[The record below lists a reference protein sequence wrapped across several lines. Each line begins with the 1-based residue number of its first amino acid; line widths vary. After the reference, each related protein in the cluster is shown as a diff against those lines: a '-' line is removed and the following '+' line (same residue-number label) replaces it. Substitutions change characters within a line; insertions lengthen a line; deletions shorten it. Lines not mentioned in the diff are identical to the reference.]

1 MTLDLKEIKPI
12 TDILG
17 YAVLDSQKLEYSL
30 AFMMLMLNNEL
41 NLSSIEHDEKI
52 DSYMQSLSK
61 KTLGN
66 LVKQLQ
72 EIVTVS
78 EGFKEKIE
86 SALDARNYLIH
97 KFFHEQGEK
106 LLTIAGR
113 EKVLLLV
120 KEKRKKLFDCYVFLD
135 PFIKVLME
143 IKGMNEE
150 NLNGE
155 IERKYEQG

>member
-41 NLSSIEHDEKI
+41 NLSGNEHDEKI
-52 DSYMQSLSK
+52 DNYMQSLSK

-66 LVKQLQ
+66 LTKQLQ
-72 EIVTVS
+72 EIIAVS
-78 EGFKEKIE
+78 EGFKEKLE
-86 SALDARNYLIH
+86 SALAARNYLIH
-97 KFFHEQGEK
+97 KFFHEQGEN

-113 EKVLLLV
+113 ANALVLV
-120 KEKRKKLFDCYVFLD
+120 KENRRKLFDCYVFLD
-135 PFIKVLME
+135 PFINDLMK
-143 IKGMNEE
+143 IKGMSIEKFDEE
-150 NLNGE
+150 
-155 IERKYEQG
+155 IKSKYEQG

>member
-12 TDILG
+12 TDVLG

-41 NLSSIEHDEKI
+41 NLSNNEHDEKI
-52 DSYMQSLSK
+52 DNYMQSLSK

-66 LVKQLQ
+66 LTKQLQ

-78 EGFKEKIE
+78 EGFKEKLE

-97 KFFHEQGEK
+97 KFFHEQGEN
-106 LLTIAGR
+106 LLTINGR
-113 EKVLLLV
+113 ENALVLV
-120 KEKRKKLFDCYVFLD
+120 KEKRKKLFECYVFLD
-135 PFIKVLME
+135 PFIKALMGV
-143 IKGMNEE
+143 KGRSAET
-150 NLNGE
+150 LNGE

>member
-41 NLSSIEHDEKI
+41 NLSNNEHDEKI
-52 DSYMQSLSK
+52 DNYMQSLSK

-66 LVKQLQ
+66 LTKQLQ

-78 EGFKEKIE
+78 EGFKEKLE

-97 KFFHEQGEK
+97 KFFHEQGEN
-106 LLTIAGR
+106 LLTINGR
-113 EKVLLLV
+113 EKALLLV

-135 PFIKVLME
+135 PFIKALME
-143 IKGMNEE
+143 IKGINAE

-155 IERKYEQG
+155 IERKYEKG